1 MDFGKKKDVPIRRAL
16 HVVLFIM
23 LYTVALIFKGA
34 EIKAAEKHYDIA
46 LFITLYKMVINWTS
60 VKETLV

>member
-1 MDFGKKKDVPIRRAL
+1 M
-16 HVVLFIM
+16 VLFIM

-34 EIKAAEKHYDIA
+34 EIKAAEKHYDIV